1 MRGESMNC
9 KQAEKLLV
17 EFLYQELSAKKTIAV
32 EKHLQV
38 CDPCTRTLENWQA
51 IHRGYRKSTAEAEAP
66 PYLKQRILV
75 AAREEL
81 TRKPSVWEQFS
92 IFLKPAI
99 VLPVIVFLLLA
110 LFVTWRQEQPQTT
123 IDMAQK
129 KPETPRSESTTG
141 SREIA
146 NLRDRDEDLKRAS
159 KTKSIA
165 DDKERFRGGDKSD
178 TRNDMPAK
186 KMELSEKQMKQADQ
200 LSGYEGAASEPAKT
214 GELESRMAEN
224 KRKKEEDAEVLQSP
238 TPAAPAPAVEM
249 QESLP
254 ETVAESNEVD
264 TSFRQ
269 AQYWFKNN
277 QLNQGK
283 IAADRAIS
291 KDKSKSLAS
300 QFHQEGITYQQNKEP
315 QQAIVQFNLVLNNYP
330 DYPNSP
336 DVLVRL
342 GDSYT
347 QIGEYDSAI
356 KVFRQLARFQGMK
369 KVATERIS
377 NLQNQQKVQEQL
389 RSLGYVDQR

>member
-1 MRGESMNC
+1 MNC

-81 TRKPSVWEQFS
+81 TQKPSVWEQFS
-92 IFLKPAI
+92 TFLKPAI

-110 LFVTWRQEQPQTT
+110 LFVTWHQEQPQTT
-123 IDMAQK
+123 IDMVQK

-146 NLRDRDEDLKRAS
+146 NLRDRDEELKRAS

-178 TRNDMPAK
+178 TRNDMPAE
-186 KMELSEKQMKQADQ
+186 KMELSKKRLKQADQ
-200 LSGYEGAASEPAKT
+200 VSGYEGAASEPAKT

-224 KRKKEEDAEVLQSP
+224 KLKKEDDARAQQIP
-238 TPAAPAPAVEM
+238 PAAPAPAVER

-254 ETVAESNEVD
+254 KTMAESNEEE
-264 TSFRQ
+264 TFQQ
-269 AQYWFKNN
+269 AQYWFKND

-283 IAADRAIS
+283 IVADQAIS

-300 QFHQEGITYQQNKEP
+300 PFHQAGIKYQQNKEP
-315 QQAIVQFNLVLNNYP
+315 QKAILQFNLVLNNYP
-330 DYPNSP
+330 DYSNSP

-342 GDSYT
+342 GDTYA
-347 QIGEYDSAI
+347 QIGQYENAI
-356 KVFRQLARFQGMK
+356 KVFQQLARFEGMR